1 MEESHLF
8 VNGVKTYRF
17 KAKYSQLIDY
27 LVCLGSS
34 SKDFSD
40 DNIKKTGLNG
50 YVHYPSFNY
59 RSIEVEAIQG
69 IHKSLMKRN
78 NIK

>member
-1 MEESHLF
+1 M
-8 VNGVKTYRF
+8 
-17 KAKYSQLIDY
+17 
-27 LVCLGSS
+27 CLGSS

-50 YVHYPSFNY
+50 YVHYSSFNY

-69 IHKSLMKRN
+69 IHKGLMKRN

>member
-1 MEESHLF
+1 M
-8 VNGVKTYRF
+8 
-17 KAKYSQLIDY
+17 
-27 LVCLGSS
+27 CLESS

-40 DNIKKTGLNG
+40 DNIKRTGING
-50 YVHYPSFNY
+50 YVHYSSFIY

-69 IHKSLMKRN
+69 IHKRLMKRN